1 MKNKNW
7 IGSGLLCG
15 SLLAFAGCATPPP
28 PKISPPPQLAPLK
41 LYWDGR
47 DNYTTATGAGERNAK
62 NHGYSFVRVEG
73 YVFASPQPGTVALQQ
88 YWSARRHDHW
98 LLARNI
104 PANVEKNGAY
114 KFQRIEGYV
123 YTNAQPGT
131 VELKL
136 FSRVRGDNFTFT
148 TAQAETDARTAGYAR
163 RRLFRAYVLPP
174 AEISGVTTQ
183 MFNGAVIMSD
193 KGIVLQGDDRLN
205 TPNTFRPP
213 VEITIVA
220 KTDSTN
226 LRLAYA
232 ADQVIFNWEVD
243 RNQLRVDGG
252 PASGQHKAGA
262 GSIPAGQF
270 VTIRWLV
277 TPSHQAIY
285 VDDGLR
291 FEHTGDYSNINRC
304 VSVFPA
310 GGSKAHER
318 NHLSAQPARNDG
330 RLASYLPRYIDKIR
344 LHLAGKL
351 HADYQENLGKGLTA
365 CGSRPPASRMSNLSG
380 REKFHHR
387 RRGLR
392 LGAAKREEIRGRKGR
407 ALAGCLEPPEGRRR
421 SAVARLKMRKE
432 QAGIGHRDDIKCF
445 VDMLDADEKRI

>member
-310 GGSKAHER
+310 GGSKVTVKSIVVKPLPPSDSVEDATAPPSDKVEAVSAGQIQKWIAQLNEPDFSQR
-318 NHLSAQPARNDG
+318 NAAVSLLAKYSPQSLPALEDALKKETDTDRRWWIQAAIQACEQPAR
-330 RLASYLPRYIDKIR
+330 K
-344 LHLAGKL
+344 
-351 HADYQENLGKGLTA
+351 
-365 CGSRPPASRMSNLSG
+365 
-380 REKFHHR
+380 
-387 RRGLR
+387 
-392 LGAAKREEIRGRKGR
+392 
-407 ALAGCLEPPEGRRR
+407 
-421 SAVARLKMRKE
+421 
-432 QAGIGHRDDIKCF
+432 
-445 VDMLDADEKRI
+445 